1 MWEGDVDYNNH
12 KYTKLDI
19 AVLRFG
25 RLSGKVDSLLD
36 SLVNEALDEGRW
48 HRRGSTVFFSYYEEY
63 CVIAVEATP
72 RLDSIFNVGT
82 GTALTGGFITR
93 RVSRGTAIRVAKTC
107 WY

>member
-1 MWEGDVDYNNH
+1 MWEGNVDYNH
-12 KYTKLDI
+12 KYTKLDM

-25 RLSGKVDSLLD
+25 RLSGKVDALLD

-48 HRRGSTVFFSYYEEY
+48 HRCGGTVFFSYHEEH

-72 RLDSIFNVGT
+72 RLDSLFSVVT
-82 GTALTGGFITR
+82 GMALTGGFITR
-93 RVSRGTAIRVAKTC
+93 RVSRDTAMRVAKTC